1 MAGGNR
7 DVYGNTRS
15 TEAEHRKFEPSI
27 DAERI
32 TEIPS
37 NQQMKV
43 QWLGGNPIYCGF
55 GAKGL
60 SISASGWLLHKYTF
74 DASGNATARGIS
86 FDAWDDRALTVYE

>member
-1 MAGGNR
+1 MAGGDR
-7 DVYGNTRS
+7 DVYGLTRS

-37 NQQMKV
+37 NNQMKV
-43 QWLGGNPIYCGF
+43 EWIGGNPIYCGF

-74 DASGNATARGIS
+74 DASGNATSRGIC
-86 FDAWDDRALTVYE
+86 FNAWDDRALVTYE